1 MDLRKKMAIKNMRF
15 NRFIFLRYSLAL
27 FFFTNLNWFIFMLPS
42 GNAAIMIPLLMIIGA
57 IFPIKEFLK
66 VYDVKQ
72 KIRLN
77 DTKKYFAG
85 QLILN
90 LLLIVSALNAQ
101 LFSFVFPFM
110 NINMYGIIG
119 MTSVLSLGILISLTG
134 LKKIN
139 VLREDKD
146 KGYKLYMDFKKSLKV
161 SETHGE

>member
-42 GNAAIMIPLLMIIGA
+42 GSAAIMIPLLMIIGA

>member
-42 GNAAIMIPLLMIIGA
+42 GNSAIMIPLLMIIGA

>member
-1 MDLRKKMAIKNMRF
+1 
-15 NRFIFLRYSLAL
+15 
-27 FFFTNLNWFIFMLPS
+27 MLPS